1 MKPAQDGT
9 CDGWAWLTLT
19 WLGTPE
25 IPLPKPIP
33 SLPHVPQENAQEKWG
48 LFFLK
53 KNLGSRTMVN
63 FL

>member
-48 LFFLK
+48 LFFFK
-53 KNLGSRTMVN
+53 FRI
-63 FL
+63 